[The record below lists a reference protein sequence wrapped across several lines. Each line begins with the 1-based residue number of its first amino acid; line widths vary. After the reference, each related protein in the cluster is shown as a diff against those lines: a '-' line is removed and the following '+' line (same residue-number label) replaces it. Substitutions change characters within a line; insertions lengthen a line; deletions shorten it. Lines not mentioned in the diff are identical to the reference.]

1 LPLEKFTGSMMIKR
15 LFLILLTSYS
25 VTTYAENKKPQLV
38 VVNVADI
45 QKQYSTSPNTKIEVQ
60 SVSNTPLAVQKV
72 VVNRGACLVLPDNK
86 ITNLPSY
93 GSRAE
98 YLMGGCY
105 ARNITEIAVYLMT
118 TGCDFQLTSHISQS
132 FKCFFMAD

>member
-1 LPLEKFTGSMMIKR
+1 MIKR

-60 SVSNTPLAVQKV
+60 SVSNTLAVQKV

-105 ARNITEIAVYLMT
+105 ARNITEIAVYLNDNKVVT
-118 TGCDFQLTSHISQS
+118 FN
-132 FKCFFMAD
+132 

>member
-1 LPLEKFTGSMMIKR
+1 MIYRTRDFNNLAIRKNFTGSTMIKR
-15 LFLILLTSYS
+15 LSLIFLMSYS
-25 VTTYAENKKPQLV
+25 VTTYAESKKPQLV
-38 VVNVADI
+38 IVNVADL

-93 GSRAE
+93 GSRAV

-105 ARNITEIAVYLMT
+105 AKNIALASMIYRKNCLKTIL
-118 TGCDFQLTSHISQS
+118 QS
-132 FKCFFMAD
+132 

>member
-1 LPLEKFTGSMMIKR
+1 MLQ
-15 LFLILLTSYS
+15 
-25 VTTYAENKKPQLV
+25 TYK
-38 VVNVADI
+38 
-45 QKQYSTSPNTKIEVQ
+45 
-60 SVSNTPLAVQKV
+60 SNTPHLQTQKLKCSPYQILPCGPKV

-105 ARNITEIAVYLMT
+105 ARNITEIAVYLNDNKVVT
-118 TGCDFQLTSHISQS
+118 FN
-132 FKCFFMAD
+132 

>member
-1 LPLEKFTGSMMIKR
+1 MMIKR

-60 SVSNTPLAVQKV
+60 SVSNPLAVQKV

-105 ARNITEIAVYLMT
+105 AKNITEIAVYLNDNKVVT
-118 TGCDFQLTSHISQS
+118 FN
-132 FKCFFMAD
+132 

>member
-1 LPLEKFTGSMMIKR
+1 MMIKR

-93 GSRAE
+93 GNKAE

-105 ARNITEIAVYLMT
+105 ARNITEIAVYLNDNKVVT
-118 TGCDFQLTSHISQS
+118 FH
-132 FKCFFMAD
+132 

>member
-1 LPLEKFTGSMMIKR
+1 MIKR
-15 LFLILLTSYS
+15 LSLILLTSYS
-25 VTTYAENKKPQLV
+25 VTTYAGNKKSQLV

-60 SVSNTPLAVQKV
+60 SVSSTPISVKKV

-86 ITNLPSY
+86 ITNLSSY

-105 ARNITEIAVYLMT
+105 ARNITEIAVYLNENKVVT
-118 TGCDFQLTSHISQS
+118 
-132 FKCFFMAD
+132 FK

>member
-1 LPLEKFTGSMMIKR
+1 MMIKR

-86 ITNLPSY
+86 IPNLPSY

-105 ARNITEIAVYLMT
+105 ARNITEIAVYLNDNKVVT
-118 TGCDFQLTSHISQS
+118 FN
-132 FKCFFMAD
+132 

>member
-1 LPLEKFTGSMMIKR
+1 MIYRTRDFNNLAIRKNFTGSTMIKR
-15 LFLILLTSYS
+15 LSLIFLMSYS
-25 VTTYAENKKPQLV
+25 VTTYAESKKPQLV
-38 VVNVADI
+38 IVNVADL

-93 GSRAE
+93 G
-98 YLMGGCY
+98 
-105 ARNITEIAVYLMT
+105 NKAVL
-118 TGCDFQLTSHISQS
+118 
-132 FKCFFMAD
+132 

>member
-1 LPLEKFTGSMMIKR
+1 MIKR

-38 VVNVADI
+38 VVNADI

-105 ARNITEIAVYLMT
+105 ARNITEIAVYLNDNKVVT
-118 TGCDFQLTSHISQS
+118 FN
-132 FKCFFMAD
+132 

>member
-1 LPLEKFTGSMMIKR
+1 MIYRTRDFNNLPLEKFTGSMMIKR
-15 LFLILLTSYS
+15 LFLILLASYS

-72 VVNRGACLVLPDNK
+72 VVNRGTCLVLPDNK

-105 ARNITEIAVYLMT
+105 ARNITEIAVYLNDNKVVT
-118 TGCDFQLTSHISQS
+118 FN
-132 FKCFFMAD
+132 

>member
-1 LPLEKFTGSMMIKR
+1 MIKR

-25 VTTYAENKKPQLV
+25 VTTYAENKKPQIV

-45 QKQYSTSPNTKIEVQ
+45 QKQFSTSPNTKIEVQ
-60 SVSNTPLAVQKV
+60 SVSNAPISVKKV

-86 ITNLPSY
+86 IINLPSY
-93 GSRAE
+93 GNKAE

-105 ARNITEIAVYLMT
+105 ARNITEIAVYLNDNKVVT
-118 TGCDFQLTSHISQS
+118 FH
-132 FKCFFMAD
+132 